1 MDNKFSISISRAHLI
16 LQMTSCT
23 DYMPL
28 MQNTFGEE
36 KHKKIKILKHV
47 LS

>member
-1 MDNKFSISISRAHLI
+1 MDNKFSISISCAHLI

-23 DYMPL
+23 DYMLL
-28 MQNTFGEE
+28 MENTFGEE
-36 KHKKIKILKHV
+36 KHKKIKILKHD